1 MYGDII
7 LASLSH
13 VCAAPS
19 HQPENLL
26 GKNPAIVQLKE
37 LFMENLLMDKTEFE
51 DIKKRINQVNMQM
64 KGLEQNF

>member
-1 MYGDII
+1 M
-7 LASLSH
+7 
-13 VCAAPS
+13 CAAPS
-19 HQPENLL
+19 HQTDQLL
-26 GKNPAIVQLKE
+26 EKNPAIVQLKE